1 MTPRRKLG
9 RTSSIGKREVIFLT
23 AEAIECDSSDQF
35 HLAQRRVLFEDAELL
50 TLHRQT
56 DKLFITVTG
65 IVALLTLVGGGALYI
80 NTREIVVAFTP
91 LLIGVVFAALAI
103 FRLTLKPS
111 VITVFGKRSTIA
123 IRFTINHAQARA
135 TYQELQT
142 VIHAAQQRE
151 RLQSTAAPAV
161 ELPAAPMPDFE
172 PRTDWPDT
180 PFAPRPDPPRDPE
193 P

>member
-1 MTPRRKLG
+1 MTPRKKLG

-23 AEAIECDSSDQF
+23 ADAIECDSSDQF

-65 IVALLTLVGGGALYI
+65 IVALLALGGGGALYMS
-80 NTREIVVAFTP
+80 TGEIVVAFTP

-111 VITVFGKRSTIA
+111 IITVFGKRSTISV
-123 IRFTINHAQARA
+123 RFTINHAQARA
-135 TYQELQT
+135 TYQELQSAIRKGQSFGRSDQMTEPTIASSNST
-142 VIHAAQQRE
+142 V
-151 RLQSTAAPAV
+151 
-161 ELPAAPMPDFE
+161 
-172 PRTDWPDT
+172 
-180 PFAPRPDPPRDPE
+180 
-193 P
+193 